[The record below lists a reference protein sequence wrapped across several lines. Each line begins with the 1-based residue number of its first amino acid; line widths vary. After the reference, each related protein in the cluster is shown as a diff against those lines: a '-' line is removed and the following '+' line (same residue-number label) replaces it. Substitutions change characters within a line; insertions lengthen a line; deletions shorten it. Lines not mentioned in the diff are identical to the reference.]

1 MFFVALC
8 SLVLFDLC
16 FILIVVVIHYSFLE
30 GMAETIS
37 FIFVEAMRFFCFFFV
52 CYFFCKKASNIL
64 PQRKAWLQILRLFL
78 IFNMGWMF
86 GSLLWLEIDY
96 SVANKTEI
104 SLCRTFLFMF
114 IRVGGEFI
122 TFAFFIIGIII
133 TYKVKTL

>member
-1 MFFVALC
+1 
-8 SLVLFDLC
+8 
-16 FILIVVVIHYSFLE
+16 
-30 GMAETIS
+30 
-37 FIFVEAMRFFCFFFV
+37 
-52 CYFFCKKASNIL
+52 
-64 PQRKAWLQILRLFL
+64 
-78 IFNMGWMF
+78 MGWMF